1 MLVTWKVFFPHFVLW
16 VMGNYDWPTLDGVTQ
31 TINFFTLL
39 KGAKTLKPPVI
50 FGIT

>member
-1 MLVTWKVFFPHFVLW
+1 MTLWMCHPSPFSTQTLRKVFSLIVIIQLYLRR
-16 VMGNYDWPTLDGVTQ
+16 GGV
-31 TINFFTLL
+31 